1 MAFNPLLFAAGTG
14 AAIASSLLPNAGS
27 LGRLFSTRSQ
37 QNFKSSEWLANRQ
50 DRVQKQ
56 VTERQ
61 EDAKA
66 FRAEKEISLVF
77 PTDLG
82 KYFMSF
88 QFVRYTRDDP
98 SQKAKRDPNDSF
110 YLPIPDNLKE
120 NTNLQYNHSPL
131 GTIPG
136 GIEQGIRQGT
146 AATPSPAET
155 AFATS
160 QYAGNLF
167 GAAAS
172 LMTRNI
178 PQAITGAAALAAA
191 NEGVRRSVQLTSGMV
206 LNPFSAVTFDNVNFR
221 THSFQWKLAPT
232 SKSESDILYHI
243 KKLVNK
249 RSLPFRNTIT
259 FDYPDLVMVKIHP
272 SDVYLYS
279 FKPCFITNFSVDF
292 APSQVPAFY
301 RGTSAPV
308 EVVMSMNLIETEI
321 WTSQDFE
328 GVKENTNPIVQ
339 LLENNELGRITVNPD
354 GTTTQRR

>member
-37 QNFKSSEWLANRQ
+37 QNFKSAEWLEERQ
-50 DRVQKQ
+50 ARTQDKL
-56 VTERQ
+56 TERKDN
-61 EDAKA
+61 EATI
-66 FRAEKEISLVF
+66 RAEKPISLVF

-88 QFVRYTRDDP
+88 QFVRYKRSDPSKNATRDP
-98 SQKAKRDPNDSF
+98 TDSF

-120 NTNLQYNHSPL
+120 NTSLQYNHNPL
-131 GTIPG
+131 GTLVGSVEQQFSRDSIDSTADSIRREAFFAPTQYG
-136 GIEQGIRQGT
+136 GEI
-146 AATPSPAET
+146 
-155 AFATS
+155 
-160 QYAGNLF
+160 L
-167 GAAAS
+167 GAAAGMMDQYQS
-172 LMTRNI
+172 KIKNV
-178 PQAITGAAALAAA
+178 TGAAAIAAA
-191 NEGVRRSVQLTSGMV
+191 NEGVRRAFQLYGMV

-221 THSFQWKLAPT
+221 THSFQWKLSPT
-232 SKSESDILYHI
+232 SQSESDILNNI
-243 KKLVNK
+243 KRLVNK
-249 RSLPFRNTIT
+249 RILPIRNAIT

-301 RGTSAPV
+301 RGSSAPV

-321 WTSQDFE
+321 WTSRDF
-328 GVKENTNPIVQ
+328 GSD
-339 LLENNELGRITVNPD
+339 LEKTELGKIVVNED
-354 GTTTQRR
+354 GSQTTTLRR

>member
-14 AAIASSLLPNAGS
+14 AALASSLLPNAGS

-37 QNFKSSEWLANRQ
+37 QNFKSAEWLEKRQ
-50 DRVQKQ
+50 DRAQQ
-56 VTERQ
+56 RVTERQ
-61 EDAKA
+61 VAAIDFKD
-66 FRAEKEISLVF
+66 EKEISLVF

-88 QFVRYTRDDP
+88 QFVRYTRSDP
-98 SQKAKRDPNDSF
+98 SMNAKKSLMDSF

-120 NTNLQYNHSPL
+120 NTSLQYNHNPL
-131 GTIPG
+131 GTVAG
-136 GIEQGIRQGT
+136 GFEQMIREGKLEV
-146 AATPSPAET
+146 PSLRET
-155 AFATS
+155 GLASS
-160 QYAGNLF
+160 QYAGNILGVAAALMTRGGRRMQNAV
-167 GAAAS
+167 GAAA
-172 LMTRNI
+172 M
-178 PQAITGAAALAAA
+178 AAA
-191 NEGVRRSVQLTSGMV
+191 NEGVRRSIQLNAGMV

-232 SKSESDILYHI
+232 SQSESDILYHI
-243 KKLVNK
+243 KRLVNK
-249 RSLPFRNTIT
+249 RILPFRNTIT

-272 SDVYLYS
+272 SDFYLYS

-301 RGTSAPV
+301 RNTSAPV

-328 GVKENTNPIVQ
+328 GKQENTNPIVR
-339 LLENNELGRITVNPD
+339 LENNELGRIIVNPNNS
-354 GTTTQRR
+354 